1 MKNLIL
7 FILTLSHI
15 GALYAQQADTAASD
29 FEKIAEFKD
38 AISIAA
44 SPRGLIYVVDQGSS
58 SIHEFDDKAQ
68 YLRELGGPGAAAG
81 QFDEPMDIDPTN
93 GLILVVADAGNGR
106 IQRFSHEFLF
116 LESLTLGNLDRN
128 NGASFS
134 SQPRYRQDEDTER
147 IGSGR
152 PVAVR
157 TSPDNRMYAIDAEE
171 RVIVEWDQDR
181 NITQVIGE
189 YSQGEGA
196 LVNPVS
202 FELGTDGSIFVF
214 DQGIGAIK
222 VYDSLGGY
230 LRVMGLGLLENA
242 FFVESIENRIVVGLP
257 GKLLIF
263 QERGL
268 LERTIELDLHGPVID
283 LLYESGH
290 LYLLTA
296 RSLLRYKGDAGSLLK
311 LDDL

>member
-1 MKNLIL
+1 MVS
-7 FILTLSHI
+7 FILTLFQL
-15 GALYAQQADTAASD
+15 GVLYAQQADTTISD
-29 FEKIAEFKD
+29 FAQIAGFKD

-58 SIHEFDDKAQ
+58 SIHEFDEEAQ

-116 LESLTLGNLDRN
+116 LESLTLDNFDRSN
-128 NGASFS
+128 RDSFS
-134 SQPRYRQDEDTER
+134 GQPRYRQDEDAER

-152 PVAVR
+152 PVAVL
-157 TSPDNRMYAIDAEE
+157 TSPDNRMYAIDGEE

-181 NITQVIGE
+181 NIVQVIGE
-189 YSQGEGA
+189 YSEGEGA
-196 LVNPVS
+196 LLNPVS
-202 FELGTDGSIFVF
+202 FELGSDGSLFVL
-214 DQGIGAIK
+214 DKDLGAIR

-230 LRVMGLGLLENA
+230 LRVMGVGQLERA
-242 FFVESIENRIVVGLP
+242 SFIERIEHLIVVGLP
-257 GKLLIF
+257 DRFLVF
-263 QERGL
+263 HERGL
-268 LERTIELDLHGPVID
+268 MERTIELNLQAPVID
-283 LLYESGH
+283 LLYKNGQ
-290 LYLLTA
+290 LYLLTP
-296 RSLLRYKGDAGSLLK
+296 RNLLRYEGNAASLLK

>member
-1 MKNLIL
+1 MIL
-7 FILTLSHI
+7 FILTLFEI
-15 GALYAQQADTAASD
+15 GTLYAQQADTTVSE
-29 FEKIAEFKD
+29 FEHIAVFKD

-44 SPRGLIYVVDQGSS
+44 SPRGLIYVVDRGSS
-58 SIHEFDDKAQ
+58 SIHEFDQKAE

-116 LESLTLGNLDRN
+116 LESLTLGDFDRN

-134 SQPRYRQDEDTER
+134 GQPRYRQDEDAER

-152 PVAVR
+152 PVAVL

-196 LVNPVS
+196 LLNPVS
-202 FELGTDGSIFVF
+202 FELGSDGSLFVL
-214 DQGIGAIK
+214 DKDIEAIR

-230 LRVMGLGLLENA
+230 LRVMGVGQLGDASFIEGVENM
-242 FFVESIENRIVVGLP
+242 IIGGLP
-257 GKLLIF
+257 GKLLVY

-268 LERTIELDLHGPVID
+268 LERTIELDLQDPVVD
-283 LLYESGH
+283 LLYERGR
-290 LYLLTA
+290 LFLLTERA
-296 RSLLRYKGDAGSLLK
+296 LLRYEGNAGLLLK